1 MKTREKTY
9 NNRKIR
15 YTYIKAA
22 LFISAVSAF
31 FLPAFCP
38 FEHTGDNMFTMYVNG
53 EQVGTVANEE
63 TAQSLLI
70 QARKQ
75 IAADSEEL
83 VLMEVDSR
91 LEGKEVI
98 WGQVDEEGR
107 VLDHI
112 VTTLKKDHKE
122 TLQRSYMVRV
132 GNYTVSLAN
141 TGEVER
147 LLDSVLGKYDEEK
160 RFHVQLTADCDSE
173 LNVLTTQVYSDEEQ
187 KEMEA
192 STQQTEVFQ
201 RAGVGQDMAE
211 AMAQTEPVTEK
222 NFQDYDLGLISMDFA
237 DKVEVVEAYQPEAEL
252 TPIQDAVDAVCAD
265 QEVKTTY
272 AVKSGDT
279 LSEISLTT
287 GVPLDKIIEMNDTL
301 DNENSIIRA
310 GEELVVTITEPGIS
324 VVRTEQKFYAEDYDE
339 DIVYVPNDEWYTY
352 QTKVL
357 QQPSAG
363 HREVV
368 ATVTYRNDRE
378 ESTEILMENVELEA
392 VAKIVERGTKIPP
405 TYMKPLSGGRI
416 TSQFGPRKAPKRGAS
431 TYHKGVDY
439 ATPTGTAVMA
449 SAAGTVVK
457 AGWGSGYGY
466 VVYIQHSDGRQT
478 RYGHLSKV
486 LVSAGQ
492 TVSQGQK
499 IALSGNTGVSTG
511 PHLHFEMLIGGV
523 QVNPLKYLSY

>member
-1 MKTREKTY
+1 MKTREKTH
-9 NNRKIR
+9 NNRNVR
-15 YTYIKAA
+15 YTYIRTA
-22 LFISAVSAF
+22 LFVSAVSAF
-31 FLPAFCP
+31 FLPSFCP
-38 FEHTGDNMFTMYVNG
+38 FQHTGDNTYTMYVNG
-53 EQVGTVANEE
+53 EQVGTVSDEK
-63 TAQSLLI
+63 TAQELLT

-75 IAADSEEL
+75 IAAESEEL
-83 VLMEVDSR
+83 VLMEVDTS

-98 WGQVDEEGR
+98 WGQVDKESD

-112 VTTLKKDHKE
+112 VTTLKKNQKE

-141 TGEVER
+141 TAEVEE
-147 LLDSVLGKYDEEK
+147 LLDSALGKYDEDKNFRVE
-160 RFHVQLTADCDSE
+160 LTADGDSE
-173 LNVLTTQVYSDEEQ
+173 LNVLTTQVYSDKEQ
-187 KEMEA
+187 A
-192 STQQTEVFQ
+192 DNTPAGQTEVFQ
-201 RAGVGQDMAE
+201 KAGIAFDMAE
-211 AMAQTEPVTEK
+211 TLAQTEPVTEK
-222 NFQDYDLGLISMDFA
+222 DFQDYDLGLISMDFA
-237 DKVEVVEAYQPEAEL
+237 DKVEVVEAYQPESEL
-252 TPIQDAVDAVCAD
+252 TPIQEAVDAVCAD
-265 QEVKTTY
+265 QEVKSTY
-272 AVKSGDT
+272 EVKSGDT

-310 GEELVVTITEPGIS
+310 GEELVVTIKEPGIS
-324 VVRTEQKFYAEDYDE
+324 VVRTEQNYYAEDYDE
-339 DIVYVPNDEWYTY
+339 DIIYVPNDDWYTY

-378 ESTEILMENVELEA
+378 ESVDILMENVELEA

-416 TSQFGPRKAPKRGAS
+416 TSQFGPRKAPKKGAS

-439 ATPTGTAVMA
+439 ATPTGTAVVA

-492 TVSQGQK
+492 TVSQGQR

-523 QVNPLKYLSY
+523 QVNPLKYLNY

>member
-1 MKTREKTY
+1 MKTKQKTH
-9 NNRKIR
+9 NNKKIS
-15 YTYIKAA
+15 YTYIKTA

-31 FLPAFCP
+31 FLPNFRP
-38 FEHTGDNMFTMYVNG
+38 FEHTGNNMFTMYVNG
-53 EQVGTVANEE
+53 EQVGTVADEQ
-63 TAQSLLI
+63 TAQNLLI

-75 IAADSEEL
+75 IAATSEEL
-83 VLMEVDSR
+83 VLMEVKSD
-91 LEGKEVI
+91 LEGQEVI
-98 WGQVDEEGR
+98 WGRVDEESDVQDR
-107 VLDHI
+107 I
-112 VTTLKKDHKE
+112 VNTLKKDHKE
-122 TLQRSYMVRV
+122 TLKRSYMVRV

-141 TGEVER
+141 TAEVKQ
-147 LLDSVLGKYDEEK
+147 LLDSALGKYDEQK
-160 RFHVQLTADCDSE
+160 RFHVQLTASCDSE
-173 LNVLTTQVYSDEEQ
+173 LNALTAQVYSNEEQ
-187 KEMEA
+187 QEIEEA
-192 STQQTEVFQ
+192 SQQKDLFQ
-201 RAGVGQDMAE
+201 KAGIGQSMAE
-211 AMAQTEPVTEK
+211 AMNQTKPATHK
-222 NFQDYDLGLISMDFA
+222 DFRDYDLGLISMDFA
-237 DKVEVVEAYQPEAEL
+237 DKVEIVEAYQLEEEL
-252 TPIQDAVDAVCAD
+252 TPIQEAVDAVCAD
-265 QEVKTTY
+265 QEVQTTY
-272 AVKSGDT
+272 EVKSGDT
-279 LSEISLTT
+279 LSEISLST
-287 GVPLDKIIEMNDTL
+287 GIPLDKIIDLNENL
-301 DNENSIIRA
+301 ENENSVIRA
-310 GEELVVTITEPGIS
+310 GEELIVTITEPGIS
-324 VVRTEQKFYAEDYDE
+324 VVRTEQNYYAEDYDE
-339 DIVYVPNDEWYTY
+339 EIIYVPNDEWYTY

-378 ESTEILMENVELEA
+378 ENREILMEDVELEA

-416 TSQFGPRKAPKRGAS
+416 TSQFGPRKAPKKGAS

-486 LVSAGQ
+486 LVSPGQ

>member
-1 MKTREKTY
+1 MKTREKTH
-9 NNRKIR
+9 NNRNVR
-15 YTYIKAA
+15 YTYIRTA
-22 LFISAVSAF
+22 LFVSAVSAF
-31 FLPAFCP
+31 FLPSFCR
-38 FEHTGDNMFTMYVNG
+38 FQHTGDNTYTMYVNG
-53 EQVGTVANEE
+53 EQVGTVSDEK
-63 TAQSLLI
+63 TAQELLI

-75 IAADSEEL
+75 IAAESEEL
-83 VLMEVDSR
+83 VLMEVDTR
-91 LEGKEVI
+91 LEGKEVV
-98 WGQVDEEGR
+98 WGQVDKESD

-112 VTTLKKDHKE
+112 VTTLQKNQKE
-122 TLQRSYMVRV
+122 TLKRSYMVRV

-141 TGEVER
+141 TAEVEE
-147 LLDSVLGKYDEEK
+147 LLDSALGKYDEDKNFRVE
-160 RFHVQLTADCDSE
+160 LTADGDSE
-173 LNVLTTQVYSDEEQ
+173 LNVLTTQVYSDKEQ
-187 KEMEA
+187 TDNTA
-192 STQQTEVFQ
+192 GQTEVFQ
-201 RAGVGQDMAE
+201 KVGIAQEMAE
-211 AMAQTEPVTEK
+211 TLAQTEPVTEK
-222 NFQDYDLGLISMDFA
+222 DFQDYDLGLISMDFA
-237 DKVEVVEAYQPEAEL
+237 DKVEIVEAYQPESEL
-252 TPIQDAVDAVCAD
+252 TPIQEAVDAVCAD
-265 QEVKTTY
+265 QEVKSTY
-272 AVKSGDT
+272 EVKSGDT

-310 GEELVVTITEPGIS
+310 GEELVVTIKEPGIS
-324 VVRTEQKFYAEDYDE
+324 VVRTEQNYYAEDYDE
-339 DIVYVPNDEWYTY
+339 DIVYVPNDDWYTY

-378 ESTEILMENVELEA
+378 ESVDILMENVELEA

-416 TSQFGPRKAPKRGAS
+416 TSQFGPRKAPKKGAS

-439 ATPTGTAVMA
+439 ATPTGTAVVA

-492 TVSQGQK
+492 TVSQGQR

-523 QVNPLKYLSY
+523 QVNPLKYLNY